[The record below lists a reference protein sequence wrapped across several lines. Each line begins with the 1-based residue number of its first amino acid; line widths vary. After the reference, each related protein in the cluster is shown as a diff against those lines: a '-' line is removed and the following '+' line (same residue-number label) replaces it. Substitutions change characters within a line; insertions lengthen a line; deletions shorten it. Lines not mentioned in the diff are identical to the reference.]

1 MNANIS
7 FQLLSHAKQ
16 KPRTNNVLAKCYVKD
31 QPTQMFLLKENENLK
46 TFASQMLNLQN
57 ETFLNGLGKLNE
69 RRVNTIKSS

>member
-16 KPRTNNVLAKCYVKD
+16 NPRTNHVLAKCYVKD
-31 QPTQMFLLKENENLK
+31 QPTQMFLLEENENLK